1 MCANYTP
8 TRVERLAAQVGVNI
22 SEPYNFKSETYPG
35 YLAPVVRT
43 AEGLSPSDA
52 FERQLDYGMFG
63 LVPAW
68 ANLKLAR
75 STYNARTETV
85 DTKPWFRTAWKRR
98 QFCAIPLE
106 NFFEP
111 NYESGKPVRW
121 RIEHADGIPLAVAG
135 LWEWRPNGGPDDR
148 PLVSFTMLTI
158 NAENHP
164 LMKRFHKPED
174 EKRMI
179 VLLEPNQIDEWLQT
193 PIESAPS
200 FFQPY
205 DADKLIAEA
214 APKPVRMKKID
225 VEPEPESED
234 SSCLF

>member
-8 TRVERLAAQVGVNI
+8 TRAERLAAQSGI
-22 SEPYNFKSETYPG
+22 SAPPYDFKPETYPG
-35 YLAPVVRT
+35 YLAPVIRT
-43 AEGLSPSDA
+43 AEGLVPDES

-68 ANLKLAR
+68 ANVKLAR

-85 DTKPWFRTAWKRR
+85 ATKPSFRTAWKRR

-135 LWEWRPNGGPDDR
+135 LWEWRPNGGPEDR
-148 PLVSFTMLTI
+148 PLISFTMLTI
-158 NAENHP
+158 NADEHS

-179 VLLEPNQIDEWLQT
+179 VLLEPNQIDEWLQVS
-193 PIESAPS
+193 IKEAPD
-200 FFQPY
+200 FYKPY
-205 DADKLIAEA
+205 DAEKLVAEA
-214 APKPVRMKKID
+214 APKAVRMKKID
-225 VEPEPESED
+225 VEPEPETDVEPD
-234 SSCLF
+234 LF

>member
-8 TRVERLAAQVGVNI
+8 TRSERLAAQAGI
-22 SEPYNFKSETYPG
+22 HIPGPYEFKSETYPG
-35 YLAPVVRT
+35 YLAPVIRT
-43 AEGLSPSDA
+43 AEGLAAEES

-68 ANLKLAR
+68 ADVKLAR

-85 DTKPWFRTAWKRR
+85 ATKPSFRTAWKRR
-98 QFCAIPLE
+98 QFCVIPLE

-135 LWEWRPNGGPDDR
+135 LWDWRQNGGVEDK

-158 NAENHP
+158 NADEHP
-164 LMKRFHKPED
+164 LMKRFHKTED

-179 VLLEPNQIDEWLQT
+179 VLLEPNQIDEWLQA
-193 PIESAPS
+193 PIEAALT

-205 DADKLIAEA
+205 DAAKLVAEA
-214 APKPVRMKKID
+214 APKQARMKKID
-225 VEPEPESED
+225 VEPEPEIGDEPG
-234 SSCLF
+234 LF

>member
-8 TRVERLAAQVGVNI
+8 TRAERLAAQSGINAA
-22 SEPYNFKSETYPG
+22 PYDFKPETYPG
-35 YLAPVVRT
+35 YLAPVIRT
-43 AEGLSPSDA
+43 AEGLAPEET

-68 ANLKLAR
+68 ADVKLAR

-85 DTKPWFRTAWKRR
+85 ATKPSFRTAWKRR

-106 NFFEP
+106 NFYEP

-121 RIEHADGIPLAVAG
+121 RIQHADGIPLAVAG
-135 LWEWRPNGGPDDR
+135 LWEWRPNGGPEDR
-148 PLVSFTMLTI
+148 PLISFTMLTI
-158 NAENHP
+158 NADEHP

-179 VLLEPNQIDEWLQT
+179 VLLEPFQIDEWLQS
-193 PIESAPS
+193 PFEDASS
-200 FFQPY
+200 YFQLY
-205 DADKLIAEA
+205 DVEKLVAEP
-214 APKPVRMKKID
+214 APKPARMKKID
-225 VEPEPESED
+225 VEPEPETED
-234 SSCLF
+234 EPNLF